1 MPRIPNTPSVRTFVE
16 TWTSELKEAAKK
28 AAGKDGRLTLSE
40 ARKLAASSGP
50 ERVFADNALDY
61 FKATGKKSVSVEVF
75 AKEMTAY
82 AQRAAELAAG
92 GDKRLSLADGAKLPQ
107 NLVED
112 FFMLRGKPAPGST
125 PVTPGTSALPQV
137 QAALEAAVT
146 GLLMP
151 SETDASFKFVKGTA
165 LNGAPITEA
174 LVRQLLGAQH
184 DALLPQV
191 MYVDPSRVPL
201 AGRTPVEQRDANA
214 FLDRIIANVDPNDPG
229 MVAMGN
235 QFSAL
240 KAALNANLTDVTVF
254 RFGTIDISTF
264 IVGRTRT
271 GELAGLLTGQV
282 ET

>member
-1 MPRIPNTPSVRTFVE
+1 MPRIPNAPSVRTFVE

-28 AAGKDGRLTLSE
+28 AAGKDGRLTVSE
-40 ARKLAASSGP
+40 ARRLAASGGP

-75 AKEMTAY
+75 AKDMAAF

-92 GDKRLSLADGAKLPQ
+92 GDKKLSLADGAKLPQ

-112 FFMLRGKPAPGST
+112 FFMLRGRPAPGST
-125 PVTPGTSALPQV
+125 PVGPTPSALPQV
-137 QAALEAAVT
+137 QAALEAAT
-146 GLLMP
+146 AGLLMP
-151 SETDASFKFVKGTA
+151 SETDASFKFVKGA
-165 LNGAPITEA
+165 QLNGAPITEA

-191 MYVDPSRVPL
+191 MFVDPARVPL
-201 AGRTPVEQRDANA
+201 AGRTPVEQRDGNA
-214 FLDRIIANVDPNDPG
+214 FFDRIIANVDPNDPD

-235 QFSAL
+235 RFSAL
-240 KAALNANLTDVTVF
+240 KAALTANLTDLTVF
-254 RFGTIDISTF
+254 RFGTVDLSTF